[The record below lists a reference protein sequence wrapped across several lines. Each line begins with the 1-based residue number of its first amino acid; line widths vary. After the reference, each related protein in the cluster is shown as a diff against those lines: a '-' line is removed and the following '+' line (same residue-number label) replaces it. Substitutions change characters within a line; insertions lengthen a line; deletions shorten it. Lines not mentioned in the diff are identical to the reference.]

1 MTKRKCIKNSF
12 TMNEIYVIL
21 LLGIFLSALIK
32 AEVNQSKEEKPNN
45 NQTEINLTQKPPS
58 EINLSTNS
66 SLIETPMT
74 VSPPKETTN
83 STVSTVT
90 EIPITTTTTMAP
102 VIIYF

>member
-21 LLGIFLSALIK
+21 LLGIFLSTLK